1 MMRSSPSS
9 SSSLSS
15 SPLGVTAQKRRIR
28 ERDLWDVIVNND
40 DITFNHILPRLNS
53 TDVKFLYEVNSETR
67 KLIKRSSRKR
77 ELRKTFKVE
86 EMSSI
91 STLEFVWENKP
102 LRSDYW
108 SESYFCLEVAKT
120 NKLEFLK
127 WAREEKKCEWDS
139 GTINRAAHHGN
150 LEMVKYCVANECP
163 FNEWACTR
171 AAQNGHL
178 EVLKYLHEE
187 AKAPLECW
195 TAAGAARN
203 GHLHILEYLVERK
216 YDRYE
221 VHACKHAAANGH
233 LDCLKYL
240 HETAKA
246 PWDEWSVLPSSS
258 SSSKKGNNFKRG
270 FRLSSSSSSEQQ
282 QEQPAKIQETYQ
294 FHSPGGKVT
303 FAHETDAEKSKWT
316 NCEISHVGDVNEET
330 KVKLGIV
337 IGEFHDQLMN
347 RMLEDA
353 RLSALA
359 MNAEITRVVFVPGT
373 YEAPLILENM
383 LMDDSLDAACVLGY
397 IEKGSTLHGE
407 EMGNT
412 CSLIFKQLE
421 LEYRKPVGMGII
433 GPGATAEQA
442 ETRVAYAGN
451 AIRAAIRMA
460 RTMMV

>member
-1 MMRSSPSS
+1 MYLVVIPHKKQSPLLHQHFHFVNMLNSLPFFIHSSSVTSLPSS
-9 SSSLSS
+9 S
-15 SPLGVTAQKRRIR
+15 TRATT
-28 ERDLWDVIVNND
+28 NN
-40 DITFNHILPRLNS
+40 S
-53 TDVKFLYEVNSETR
+53 
-67 KLIKRSSRKR
+67 
-77 ELRKTFKVE
+77 
-86 EMSSI
+86 
-91 STLEFVWENKP
+91 
-102 LRSDYW
+102 
-108 SESYFCLEVAKT
+108 
-120 NKLEFLK
+120 
-127 WAREEKKCEWDS
+127 
-139 GTINRAAHHGN
+139 INR
-150 LEMVKYCVANECP
+150 P
-163 FNEWACTR
+163 
-171 AAQNGHL
+171 
-178 EVLKYLHEE
+178 
-187 AKAPLECW
+187 
-195 TAAGAARN
+195 
-203 GHLHILEYLVERK
+203 
-216 YDRYE
+216 
-221 VHACKHAAANGH
+221 
-233 LDCLKYL
+233 
-240 HETAKA
+240 
-246 PWDEWSVLPSSS
+246 SSSS

-270 FRLSSSSSSEQQ
+270 FRLSSSSSSSEQQ